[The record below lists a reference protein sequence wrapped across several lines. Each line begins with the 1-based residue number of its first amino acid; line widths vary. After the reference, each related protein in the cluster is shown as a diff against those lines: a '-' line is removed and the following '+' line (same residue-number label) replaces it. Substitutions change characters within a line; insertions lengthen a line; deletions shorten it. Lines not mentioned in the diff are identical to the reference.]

1 MMIEREREALQLC
14 DVGLQHMWKGDVDS
28 AIDVYDR
35 AAVIAASDETREL
48 ITIRKAEAL
57 IASEREGAEVAAL
70 PGIVMR
76 RRSPRHVYL
85 AAGTLMRR
93 FVENDDRRK
102 AIFYGE
108 IARGAATELGEPM
121 SRASVLNHLGVTLVV
136 DSQFASAIK
145 VFNEALD
152 AIRSLAA
159 TAEDASILFS
169 ALRANLGGAK
179 VLSGACDEGIRLL
192 EGAMSGLIEDYERTE
207 ALLDLCFGYMEI
219 ERYDISEMYGR
230 RALELATVKRQIR
243 NANHLLGEICLR
255 TERYEEADGF
265 FDVVAAYYPD
275 FKNVKQLL
283 VAVDLCAVVNWKA

>member
-1 MMIEREREALQLC
+1 MTEREREALQLC
-14 DVGLQHMWKGDVDS
+14 EAGLQHMWKGDVDS
-28 AIDVYDR
+28 AIEVYDR

-76 RRSPRHVYL
+76 RRSPRHVYM
-85 AAGTLMRR
+85 AATVLMRR
-93 FVENDDRRK
+93 FVEADDRRK

-108 IARGAATELGEPM
+108 IARSSVGEMNDSFARAT
-121 SRASVLNHLGVTLVV
+121 VLNHLGITLVV
-136 DSQFASAIK
+136 DSQFASAIE
-145 VFNEALD
+145 VFTEAVQ
-152 AIRSLAA
+152 AITPLAEK
-159 TAEDASILFS
+159 AEDASILF
-169 ALRANLGGAK
+169 AGIRANLGGAK

-192 EGAMSGLIEDYERTE
+192 EGAMSGLVEDYERTE

-265 FDVVAAYYPD
+265 FDVVAAYYPE

>member
-1 MMIEREREALQLC
+1 MTEREREALQLC
-14 DVGLQHMWKGDVDS
+14 EVGLQHMWKGDVDS
-28 AIDVYDR
+28 AIEVYDR

-76 RRSPRHVYL
+76 RRSPRHVYM
-85 AAGTLMRR
+85 AATVLMRR
-93 FVENDDRRK
+93 FVEADDRRK

-108 IARGAATELGEPM
+108 IARGSVSEMNDPFA
-121 SRASVLNHLGVTLVV
+121 RASVLNHLGITLIA
-136 DSQFASAIK
+136 DSQFAPAIE
-145 VFNEALD
+145 VLNEALD
-152 AIRSLAA
+152 AIAKLGDVRDEAHS
-159 TAEDASILFS
+159 
-169 ALRANLGGAK
+169 LRAVILGNLGGAQI
-179 VLSGACDEGIRLL
+179 LSGDVRNGIRVL
-192 EGAMSGLIEDYERTE
+192 ENVLPDMDEQYLIAEVC
-207 ALLDLCFGYMEI
+207 LDLCFGYLEL
-219 ERYDISEMYGR
+219 ERHDIAELYGR

-243 NANHLLGEICLR
+243 NGNHLLGEICLR
-255 TERYEEADGF
+255 TERYDEADAF

>member
-1 MMIEREREALQLC
+1 MIDNEREALQLC
-14 DVGLQHMWKGDVDS
+14 EAGLQHMWKGDVDA
-28 AIDVYDR
+28 AIGSYDR
-35 AAVIAASDETREL
+35 AAAVAVSDETREL

-57 IASEREGAEVAAL
+57 IAAERDGAEVAAL

-121 SRASVLNHLGVTLVV
+121 SRASVLNHLGITLIA
-136 DSQFASAIK
+136 DSQFAPAIE
-145 VFNEALD
+145 VLNEALEAVD
-152 AIRSLAA
+152 QLGNARDEAHS
-159 TAEDASILFS
+159 
-169 ALRANLGGAK
+169 LRAVILGNLGGAQI
-179 VLSGACDEGIRLL
+179 LSGDVNNGIRVL
-192 EGAMSGLIEDYERTE
+192 ENVLPDMDEQYLIAEIY
-207 ALLDLCFGYMEI
+207 LDLCFGYLEL
-219 ERYDISEMYGR
+219 ERYDIAELYGR

-243 NANHLLGEICLR
+243 NGNHLLGEICLR
-255 TERYEEADGF
+255 TKRYEEADGF
-265 FDVVAAYYPD
+265 FDVVAGYYPD